1 MNDNMG
7 PGFPT
12 PLSTPDT
19 PHGSCLSLLTK
30 DKMKAGTNQILV
42 SVLSPLK
49 SRSLEEGA
57 GAEAGGGGLGEDSC
71 GQDSS
76 GMPTITLE
84 VRTQNLLEISQCLY
98 YDIPSIPLL
107 IAIIKP
113 MGGLVSKD
121 PDSTRRRP

>member
-19 PHGSCLSLLTK
+19 PHGSCLSLLAK

-84 VRTQNLLEISQCLY
+84 VRTVTV
-98 YDIPSIPLL
+98 PLL
-107 IAIIKP
+107 RHSLYSIAIITNWWF
-113 MGGLVSKD
+113 G
-121 PDSTRRRP
+121 

>member
-1 MNDNMG
+1 MG

-19 PHGSCLSLLTK
+19 PHGSCLSLLAK

-84 VRTQNLLEISQCLY
+84 VRTVNESPGNLQCLY
-98 YDIPSIPLL
+98 IPSILLL

>member
-1 MNDNMG
+1 MG

-19 PHGSCLSLLTK
+19 PHGSCLSLLAK

-84 VRTQNLLEISQCLY
+84 VRTVNESPGNSQCLY
-98 YDIPSIPLL
+98 NGIPSIPLL
-107 IAIIKP
+107 IAIITNVQF
-113 MGGLVSKD
+113 G
-121 PDSTRRRP
+121 

>member
-1 MNDNMG
+1 
-7 PGFPT
+7 
-12 PLSTPDT
+12 
-19 PHGSCLSLLTK
+19 
-30 DKMKAGTNQILV
+30 MKAGTNQILV

-57 GAEAGGGGLGEDSC
+57 GAEAGGGGLGEDNC

-84 VRTQNLLEISQCLY
+84 VRTVTV
-98 YDIPSIPLL
+98 PLL
-107 IAIIKP
+107 RHSLYSIAIITN
-113 MGGLVSKD
+113 GSLVSKD

>member
-19 PHGSCLSLLTK
+19 PHGSCLSLLAK

-84 VRTQNLLEISQCLY
+84 VRTVNKPSGNITVPLQQYQYILMESKDKPPHNLTRAF
-98 YDIPSIPLL
+98 PSILL
-107 IAIIKP
+107 
-113 MGGLVSKD
+113 LS
-121 PDSTRRRP
+121 